1 MGHHYVP
8 QKYLEGFA
16 DPEIPGMIWMHD
28 KKLCLFK
35 HVSIKTSA
43 EEAKYYSELNESQL
57 SEKIEGPA
65 NQVLQKLRSGYGI
78 DKNDRTCLVLYIGT
92 MLMRGPRRRRKAYQI
107 LPKIRENVF
116 DNFSSRLNQWAK
128 KTSADPE
135 LVSRRFNEFEQV
147 KKKFREKPPGKI
159 EKQIRDPWP
168 YEKMLDKISA
178 MTWRIVCAE
187 GDEFFITSDNPVC
200 FFEESG
206 LGKPQSELTFAL
218 ASNLMLFA
226 SWQGAHHETIFTKAT
241 SAKKKEANRRIANG
255 AERFVFC
262 QAPEA
267 WVAHIANK
275 KKPKLNP
282 IHW

>member
-16 DPEIPGMIWMHD
+16 DPEIHGMIWMYD

-78 DKNDRTCLVLYIGT
+78 DKKDRTCLVHYIGT
-92 MLMRGPRRRRKAYQI
+92 MLMRGPRRRRKAYQM

-116 DNFSSRLNQWAK
+116 ENFCSRLNQWAK
-128 KTSADPE
+128 TTKADHE
-135 LVSRRFNEFEQV
+135 FISRKFNEFEQV
-147 KKKFREKPPGKI
+147 KKKFRTKPPAEI
-159 EKQIRDPWP
+159 EEQIRAPWP
-168 YEKMLDKISA
+168 YKKMLDKLSA
-178 MTWRIVCAE
+178 MTWRIVYADR
-187 GDEFFITSDNPVC
+187 DEFFITSDNPAY
-200 FFEESG
+200 FFEDNG
-206 LGKPQSELTFAL
+206 LGKPESEITFAL
-218 ASNLMLFA
+218 ASDLMLFA
-226 SWQGAHHETIFTKAT
+226 SCQGAPEETIFTKAT
-241 SAKKKEANRRIANG
+241 SAIKKEANRRIASG

-262 QAPEA
+262 KAQED
-267 WVAHIANK
+267 WVANIANK
-275 KKPKLNP
+275 KNPKLNR
-282 IHW
+282 IRW